1 MPDRM
6 VCATDGTIA
15 PFSNFQSDACL
26 VLLGDPG
33 AGKSYLFEAAASQES
48 ARFLSVREFLTCDPS
63 TIEPETTLFVDALDE
78 YRAHY
83 GAVPAIDS
91 LITRIGLM
99 TSCRVRIS
107 CRSADWLGSN
117 DLKMLSSCFP
127 NQDVK
132 VLRLQP
138 LDDHEQRRLILA
150 CSTQVPQDFLDQ
162 AHHRGLGEMLGNPL
176 TLLMLAQVVAEDHWP
191 ETRMALFERSSIVLL
206 EEYNDVHL
214 LGKRPETELSDEEML
229 RAAGALCAVRLLADI
244 DGFSVQERRDNRRP
258 FLNKLQLCGIAS
270 LRAAL
275 GSRVFTSANEPGVFD
290 HGHKAIA
297 EYLAARYLATLF
309 TEGLPLA
316 RVRLLL
322 GVEGKPVS
330 YLRGVHAWLPV
341 FLTGHVNEFIE
352 ADPYGVLSY
361 GDAASLGSQGKR
373 LLFEALV
380 RLADTDPGFRGD
392 DRSTHALVG
401 LAEPHLAACFENI
414 LNDPSKAYGLRT
426 LVLDTLRVGDVLPAL
441 HSPLYDLVI
450 SRSADI
456 NERAYALEVLMK
468 MESSGLESIRAA
480 YQVLATERRGRRLRA
495 QILRRCLAEEV
506 RYSDLLALY
515 QHSIEQSQATNPP
528 LSHWQLHELVSS
540 GDISDCLDGLV
551 NLQYSS
557 VNEPVAAQIISFMV
571 PLLIRYLGASQP
583 LNEPKLFDWLGLL
596 SSLSMGYTPVIFDR
610 LREALILREK
620 STVEDQGLR
629 LRIASHTGLENFL
642 FAVCSPI
649 HISEGSVDE
658 LEPTETA
665 DPSAI
670 SLADVITMLEQA
682 LDNGFPP
689 EECDPF
695 LLGEVIFK
703 LMKTGELAKRFWFVE
718 YQLNLRREYL
728 ECIARH
734 LVNDVCA
741 GGLDSARSL
750 ELSTDVPMSDKI
762 EVVQLLMD
770 FSPDLDK
777 AAFYHIVRPYY
788 RHLSFAQFGE
798 QLLALV
804 REHDG
809 GGHKTFIITIG
820 LLMSLEA
827 FGPLLELLD
836 DKAKNEV
843 VWYLRDLT
851 GLVRGIE
858 GPIDMSAAQAFYFC
872 QLVAKQY
879 PAHVDSDW
887 FVPFNTQ
894 AEDAEQFIVG
904 LIGFLTFKHCSC
916 VGEYLLTLRDHPNL
930 ASWRNHLKH
939 AVSVHALRQRDS
951 LHIRRG
957 WKEVVEVLRN
967 GIPSDVAHMQ
977 ALVMDELVGVAT
989 MLGSNL
995 DAYKFF
1001 WNEKNGRTLTPKW
1014 EESCRDVLLSLL
1026 RPRLEARSI
1035 TAEPEGHMADDKR
1048 VDIVVQRGAI
1058 KLVIEL
1064 KRCEHDKVWS
1074 AVEEQLV
1081 ALYTGDPGAQGYG
1094 IYGVF
1099 WHGRGKV
1106 AVGPHGV
1113 VPQSARQMQA
1123 QLEAALDERYRSYI
1137 KFFVL
1142 DVSGAGFG
1150 WTPTNGTS

>member
-1 MPDRM
+1 MADRM
-6 VCATDGTIA
+6 VCATDGTVA
-15 PFSNFQSDACL
+15 PFSTFQMDVCL

-33 AGKSYLFEAAASQES
+33 AGKSYLFEAAATEV
-48 ARFLSVREFLTCDPS
+48 AAKFLQVREFLALDPS
-63 TIEPETTLFVDALDE
+63 TITPGSTLFIDALDE

-83 GAVPAIDS
+83 GTVPAVDS
-91 LITRIGLM
+91 LVRHIGLIK
-99 TSCRVRIS
+99 SCRVRIS

-127 NQDVK
+127 NQEVK

-138 LDDHEQRRLILA
+138 LDGSEQRQLIQA
-150 CSTQVPQDFLDQ
+150 CGTQVSQDFLDQ
-162 AHHRGLGEMLGNPL
+162 ARQRGLGEMLGNPL
-176 TLLMLAQVVAEDHWP
+176 TLLMLARVVDEDHWP

-214 LGKRPETELSDEEML
+214 LGKRPDTELSDDEML
-229 RAAGALCAVRLLADI
+229 RAAGALCTVRLLADV

-258 FLNKLQLCGIAS
+258 FINKIQLCGIAS

-275 GSRVFTSANEPGVFD
+275 GSRVFTSANEPDVFD
-290 HGHKAIA
+290 YGHKAIA

-330 YLRGVHAWLPV
+330 YLRGVHAWLPI

-373 LLFEALV
+373 LLFEALI

-401 LAEPHLAACFENI
+401 LADPHLEACFENI

-426 LVLDTLRVGDVLPAL
+426 LVLDVLRVGNVLPAL
-441 HSPLYDLVI
+441 RSALYNLMI
-450 SRSADI
+450 SRSAHV

-480 YQVLATERRGRRLRA
+480 YQVLATERRGKRLRA
-495 QILRRCLAEEV
+495 QILRRCLGDEV

-515 QHSIEQSQATNPP
+515 QHSIEQAQATNPS

-540 GDISDCLDGLV
+540 DDIVDCLDGLV
-551 NLQYSS
+551 NLQCSS
-557 VNEPVAAQIISFMV
+557 VDEPVAAQIIQFMV
-571 PLLIRYLGASQP
+571 PLLIRYLGAAQP
-583 LNEPKLFDWLGLL
+583 LSEPKLLDWLGLL
-596 SSLSMGYTPVIFDR
+596 SALSKDYPPVILDK
-610 LREALILREK
+610 LREALIQREE
-620 STVEDQGLR
+620 SAVEDQGLLLR
-629 LRIASHTGLENFL
+629 LANHKGLESL
-642 FAVCSPI
+642 PFAVCSSI
-649 HISEGSVDE
+649 QVGEGRVDV
-658 LEPTETA
+658 LVPTETD
-665 DPSAI
+665 DPSTI
-670 SLADVITMLEQA
+670 SLAEVITVLDQA
-682 LDNGFPP
+682 LDNGWPP
-689 EECDPF
+689 EECEPV

-703 LMKTGELAKRFWFVE
+703 LMEAGELAKRPWFVE
-718 YQLNLRREYL
+718 YQRNQHRDYI
-728 ECIARH
+728 ECIALH
-734 LVNDVCA
+734 LVNNVYA
-741 GGLDSARSL
+741 GGLSSARSL
-750 ELSTDVPMSDKI
+750 EQSKDVLMSDKI

-770 FSPDLDK
+770 LAPDLDE
-777 AAFYHIVRPYY
+777 AAFYRIVRPYY
-788 RHLSFAQFGE
+788 RHLTFAQFGE

-809 GGHKTFIITIG
+809 GGHKTFIITLG
-820 LLMSLEA
+820 LLMSIEA
-827 FGPLLELLD
+827 FGPLLEALD
-836 DKAKNEV
+836 DEAKNEV

-872 QLVAKQY
+872 QLVANQY
-879 PAHVDSDW
+879 PAPVDSDW
-887 FVPFNTQ
+887 FTSFNTQ
-894 AEDAEQFIVG
+894 AEDAEKFIIG
-904 LIGFLTFKHCSC
+904 LIGFLTFKHCNR
-916 VGEYLLTLRDHPNL
+916 VGEYLLTLREHPNL
-930 ASWRNHLKH
+930 APWRDHLKH
-939 AVSVHALRQRDS
+939 AVSVHAARQRDS
-951 LHIRRG
+951 LHIRSG
-957 WKEVVEVLRN
+957 YKEVIEVLRN
-967 GIPSDVAHMQ
+967 GIPSNVAQMQ
-977 ALVMDELVGVAT
+977 ALVMDELAGVAT
-989 MLGSNL
+989 TLGRNL

-1001 WNEKNGRTLTPKW
+1001 WNEKGVSILTPKW

-1026 RPRLEARSI
+1026 RPRLEARNI

-1048 VDIVVQRGAI
+1048 VDIAVQRGAI

-1064 KRCEHDKVWS
+1064 KRCEHGKVWS
-1074 AVEEQLV
+1074 AVEDQLV
-1081 ALYTGDPGAQGYG
+1081 ALYTRDPGAQGYG

-1106 AVGPHGV
+1106 AAGPHGV

-1142 DVSGAGFG
+1142 DVSGADFD
-1150 WTPTNGTS
+1150 WTHANGTS